1 MKIRLGYACISETLN
16 SNYKTYTYSNFIKD
30 KNKKKLEDIITSNL
44 FHLQEL
50 LKYNNKNNIHFF
62 RISSNL
68 IPLATKKEVNINYYT
83 KYKSNYLELEQE
95 IKKNNMRVDFHP
107 SEYCVLNSTII
118 CFVI

>member
-50 LKYNNKNNIHFF
+50 LKYNNKNNIHYF
-62 RISSNL
+62 RISTNL

-83 KYKSNYLELEQE
+83 K
-95 IKKNNMRVDFHP
+95 
-107 SEYCVLNSTII
+107 
-118 CFVI
+118 